1 MILIV
6 PFNFTALFL
15 ITASWPGVITE
26 LLVAKV
32 IAKWN
37 FGFGVGVGDALG
49 VGVGVGVGE
58 ALGVGVGVTDGVGV
72 GVGVTDGVG
81 VGVGVGVTDG
91 VGAGGG
97 GSLGGGFTTGAA
109 AILNSTVVVA
119 VSFKLLVTINVVVRL
134 PEALGVPLTRPAV
147 LTLSPVG
154 RVEDATVA
162 LWDSLPAIV
171 RLNALIAV
179 PAVPVTG

>member
-15 ITASWPGVITE
+15 ITASWPGVIIE

-49 VGVGVGVGE
+49 VGVGFGVGE
-58 ALGVGVGVTDGVGV
+58 ALGVGVGVTDGA
-72 GVGVTDGVG
+72 GVG

-119 VSFKLLVTINVVVRL
+119 VSFKLLVTINVVVRV
-134 PEALGVPLTRPAV
+134 PDALGVPLTRPAA

-162 LWDSLPAIV
+162 LWESLPAIV

>member
-81 VGVGVGVTDG
+81 
-91 VGAGGG
+91 AGGG

-119 VSFKLLVTINVVVRL
+119 VSFKLLVTINVVVRF
-134 PEALGVPLTRPAV
+134 PDALGVPLTRPAV